1 MLEVRSGAVKSSSV
15 LYKTT
20 FRGRWSRSVLKSRA
34 MNRDANRPAVR
45 ATAPTFSP
53 LYRQIKDFLV
63 ASLERG
69 EWGPG
74 DAIPSEGELA
84 QRFNVSQGTVRKAID
99 EMAAENMLVRRQGK
113 GTFVSTHDD
122 PRSFYR
128 FLRLLPDD
136 GVAVSSASDPFFC
149 ETIAASAEVA
159 AALGLQ
165 PGDPVIHV
173 KRLLSFAG
181 ETVVFDQIY
190 LLADLFGG
198 LTLDALR
205 AGERSLYSLFE
216 SDFGVRMI
224 NAEERLRAV
233 GADSE
238 SAGHLG
244 VEVGDPLLLVER
256 TAYTYGNKPVEWR
269 RGLYCTRSHYYK
281 NDLG

>member
-1 MLEVRSGAVKSSSV
+1 M
-15 LYKTT
+15 
-20 FRGRWSRSVLKSRA
+20 LKSA
-34 MNRDANRPAVR
+34 VMTRDANRSATR

-53 LYRQIKDFLV
+53 LYRQIKDFLIG
-63 ASLERG
+63 SLERG

-99 EMAAENMLVRRQGK
+99 EMAAENLLVRRQGK
-113 GTFVSTHDD
+113 GTFVSTHSD

-136 GVAVSSASDPFFC
+136 GVAVPSASDPFYC
-149 ETIAASAEVA
+149 ENVKATPEVA
-159 AALGLQ
+159 TALGLQ
-165 PGDPVIHV
+165 SGDPVIHV
-173 KRLLSFAG
+173 KRLLRFAG

-190 LLADLFGG
+190 LAADLFSG
-198 LTLDALR
+198 LTLEALR
-205 AGERSLYSLFE
+205 GGERSLYSLFE

-224 NAEERLRAV
+224 NAEERLRAIA
-233 GADSE
+233 ADPE
-238 SAGHLG
+238 SADLLG
-244 VEVGDPLLLVER
+244 VAVGDPLLLVER

-269 RGLYCTRSHYYK
+269 RGLYCTRNHYYR

>member
-1 MLEVRSGAVKSSSV
+1 M
-15 LYKTT
+15 
-20 FRGRWSRSVLKSRA
+20 LKSAA
-34 MNRDANRPAVR
+34 MTRDANRSATR

-53 LYRQIKDFLV
+53 LYRQIKDFLIG
-63 ASLERG
+63 SLERG

-99 EMAAENMLVRRQGK
+99 EMAAENLLVRRQGK
-113 GTFVSTHDD
+113 GTFVSTHSD

-136 GVAVSSASDPFFC
+136 GVAVPSASDPFYC
-149 ETIAASAEVA
+149 ENVKATPEVA
-159 AALGLQ
+159 TALGLQ
-165 PGDPVIHV
+165 SGDPVIHV
-173 KRLLSFAG
+173 KRLLRFAG

-190 LLADLFGG
+190 LAADLFSG
-198 LTLDALR
+198 LTLEALR
-205 AGERSLYSLFE
+205 GGERSLYSLFE

-224 NAEERLRAV
+224 NAEERLRAIA
-233 GADSE
+233 ADPE
-238 SAGHLG
+238 SADLLG
-244 VEVGDPLLLVER
+244 VAVGDPLLLVER

-269 RGLYCTRSHYYK
+269 RGLYCTRNHYYR